1 MNSLQRP
8 SPPAPQRPSAFAPQ
22 HPSTPA
28 PLHAN
33 VPPLNQLYFYLTEG
47 CNLACRHCWLAPK
60 FDPEGTRYA
69 SLPVELFETA
79 IREAKPL
86 GLTGVKLTGGEPL
99 LHAEFTTLLEIARRE
114 ELSLT
119 VETNGMLCTPDIA
132 AEIARSPKRFVSVS
146 LDGAEAATHEW
157 VRGVPGSFEMAKQ
170 AVRNLV
176 AADTP
181 PQIIMT
187 LMRRNVDQVEPMI
200 KLAED
205 LGASSVKFNVLQPT
219 ARGEKLHHADGALGI
234 AELVHL
240 SRHVQSELARSTP
253 LRLYFD
259 VPLAFRPLSYVAS
272 PDGCSVCGILTIL
285 GVIPSGQYALC
296 GIGEHLAGLVFG
308 KVGADRLDEVW
319 GEDPTL
325 RGLREGLPKRLK
337 GVCSECVMRASCR
350 GACVAQNAYRR
361 GDLWEPFWFC
371 ELAAQEGLFPASR
384 RIPRVEQDQATTRGA
399 VPRHGDL

>member
-1 MNSLQRP
+1 ME
-8 SPPAPQRPSAFAPQ
+8 
-22 HPSTPA
+22 T
-28 PLHAN
+28 
-33 VPPLNQLYFYLTEG
+33 PPLSQIYFYLTEG

-60 FDPEGTRYA
+60 YDPEGTRTEC
-69 SLPVELFETA
+69 LPVELFETA

-99 LHAEFTTLLEIARRE
+99 LHPEFATLLEIARRE

-119 VETNGMLCTPDIA
+119 VETNGMLCTPEMA
-132 AEIARSPKRFVSVS
+132 TEIAKSPRRFVSVS

-157 VRGVPGSFEMAKQ
+157 VRGVPGCFELAKQ

-187 LMRRNVDQVEPMI
+187 LMRMNVDQVEPMI

-219 ARGEKLHHADGALGI
+219 ARGEKLHHADGALGV
-234 AELVHL
+234 AEVVQL
-240 SRHVQSELARSTP
+240 SRHVCSGLARSTP

-259 VPLAFRPLSYVAS
+259 VPLAFRSLSYVAS
-272 PDGCSVCGILTIL
+272 PGGCGVCGILTIL

-296 GIGEHLAGLVFG
+296 GIGEQVPDLVFG
-308 KVGADRLDEVW
+308 EVGVDRLDRLW
-319 GEDPTL
+319 RNDIIL
-325 RGLREGLPKRLK
+325 NSIRDGLPDKLE
-337 GVCSECVMRASCR
+337 GVCASCLMKR
-350 GACVAQNAYRR
+350 RCLGSCIAQNYYRS
-361 GDLWEPFWFC
+361 GSLWTPFWFC
-371 ELAAQEGLFPASR
+371 EQAMAEELFPESR
-384 RIPRVEQDQATTRGA
+384 AIPES
-399 VPRHGDL
+399 L